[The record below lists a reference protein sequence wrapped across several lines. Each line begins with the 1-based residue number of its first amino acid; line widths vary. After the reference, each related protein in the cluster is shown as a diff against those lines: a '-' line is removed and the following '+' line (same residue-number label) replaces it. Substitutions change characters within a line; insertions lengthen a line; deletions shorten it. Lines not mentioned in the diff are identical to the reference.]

1 MNIVLIWKKTIVQLN
16 VSNKKHKNGLVVNRS
31 NIALSCLNNQLNIT
45 HKVNALDEKDYWIN
59 EKLINKI

>member
-1 MNIVLIWKKTIVQLN
+1 MRLYQFEKSIAQLS

-31 NIALSCLNNQLNIT
+31 NIALSCLNNQLNTT
-45 HKVNALDEKDYWIN
+45 HKVNALDRKDHRIN

>member
-45 HKVNALDEKDYWIN
+45 HKVNALDEKII
-59 EKLINKI
+59 E